1 MLTEDEQ
8 RRIREEE
15 IFRSEVQQQLKR
27 DTLSNK
33 KTLKLWRALNTPFV
47 LWLLSSLLL
56 GSLSWV
62 YSYLYTRNQ
71 QRQERAELHQ
81 KLDEELQFR
90 MDIALSALEGMKK
103 EIEQG
108 NKFYSPAQ
116 IYSIVLK
123 KLDGIGEER
132 NVIYLEFR
140 ERGLQS
146 LIRQIYYLD
155 PSFFTYHSNA
165 YDEIKSRSYGQVSE
179 KTGNISKEE
188 ADLSLHAIDEAETF
202 VRGICPFTN
211 GGTVS
216 G

>member
-8 RRIREEE
+8 MRIREEE
-15 IFRSEVQQQLKR
+15 IFRSEVQQQLKQ

-62 YSYLYTRNQ
+62 YSYLHTHNQ

-90 MDIALSALEGMKK
+90 MDMALSALEGMKK
-103 EIEQG
+103 EVEQG
-108 NKFYSPAQ
+108 NKFYSQAE

-123 KLDGIGEER
+123 KLD
-132 NVIYLEFR
+132 
-140 ERGLQS
+140 
-146 LIRQIYYLD
+146 
-155 PSFFTYHSNA
+155 
-165 YDEIKSRSYGQVSE
+165 
-179 KTGNISKEE
+179 
-188 ADLSLHAIDEAETF
+188 
-202 VRGICPFTN
+202 
-211 GGTVS
+211 
-216 G
+216 